1 MIKNLQIKTCVIDM
15 DKMKKLGI
23 IGIGNWGK
31 NLIRDTSKISCVKK
45 CSSLGNSKNISWLK
59 KKYPSIQHTCNLKE
73 IFADKE
79 IDAVIIATPINTHYN
94 LVKKAL
100 LAKKHVFVEKPL
112 SSTLSNAE
120 ELIKIAKKNNRL
132 LFVGHIFIFN
142 EIIKK
147 IIQIS
152 KRENITHVNF
162 VWNKFGTFDEDIF
175 LNLVS
180 HDLSIILTLFGKPKR
195 IKLVN
200 AFGLISK
207 CDIVTLIL
215 ELPNNKKCQIHVNR
229 CSNNKQKHVTIFTQ
243 KNIYIWDDH
252 RLYKNNKK
260 SSSFG
265 LVFESKHTPLETEC
279 KEFIKKLNESKI
291 SFESANLA
299 KDVIQVIQKLK

>member
-1 MIKNLQIKTCVIDM
+1 
-15 DKMKKLGI
+15 MKKLGI

-31 NLIRDTSKISCVKK
+31 NLVRDVSKISCVKT
-45 CSSLGNSKNISWLK
+45 CSSRGDPKNISWLK
-59 KKYPSIQHTCNLKE
+59 KNYPSIQYTSDSKE

-100 LAKKHVFVEKPL
+100 LSKKHVFVEKPI
-112 SSTLSNAE
+112 SSTLSKAE
-120 ELIKIAKKNNRL
+120 ELIKIAKKNNLL
-132 LFVGHIFIFN
+132 LFVGQIFIFN
-142 EIIKK
+142 EILKK
-147 IIQIS
+147 IVQIS
-152 KRENITHVNF
+152 KRENITYVNF

-180 HDLSIILTLFGKPKR
+180 HDLSIILTLFGKPKK
-195 IKLVN
+195 IKLVS
-200 AFGLISK
+200 AFGFISQ
-207 CDIVTLIL
+207 CDVVTLTL

-229 CSNNKQKHVTIFTQ
+229 CSNHKQKLVTVFTQ
-243 KNIYIWDDH
+243 KNIYVWDDL

-260 SSSFG
+260 TSSFK
-265 LVFESKHTPLETEC
+265 LVFESRYTPLEIEC
-279 KEFIKKLNESKI
+279 KEFIKKLNETNK